1 MMRAAWQANA
11 LAVALAVALVAALA
25 LAATRAAAAQNY
37 IREEL
42 RIQMPAAGPTGL
54 EALLIR
60 PAGNGPYP
68 LALISHGA
76 PRDAAARATMTV
88 NRLYRQAVE
97 FARRGFAALVVMRR
111 GYGTS
116 GGAYAENSGPCAR
129 RDYLRTGRESTND
142 LRAAVEAMKQRS
154 DITTERFIAVGISAG
169 GFASI
174 ALSAD
179 PPPGLA
185 AVLNFAGGRG
195 SRDEDDVCDEDAL
208 VRAFAAFGKTS
219 RVPTLWIY
227 AENDKFFWPELA
239 HRMHTAFTRTGGR
252 AQFIDAAAFG
262 EDGHRLFSG
271 GIPLW
276 TPMVDE
282 FLRAQNLGRRDL
294 LPPPAP
300 AALPPPPR
308 LGEKGRA
315 GFADYLAAGQHKAF
329 AMSPKG
335 AWASRTAQKSEAEAR
350 AKALEAC
357 AKYAPDCTVYAINDT
372 LAATADVKR

>member
-1 MMRAAWQANA
+1 MKHAAW
-11 LAVALAVALVAALA
+11 VILA
-25 LAATRAAAAQNY
+25 LAFAATRPAAAQDY
-37 IREEL
+37 TREEL
-42 RIQMPAAGPTGL
+42 RIPMAAAGPRGL

-60 PAGNGPYP
+60 PAGNGPWP

-76 PRDAAARATMTV
+76 PRDGSTRATMSV
-88 NRLYRQAVE
+88 NTLHRQGIE
-97 FARRGFAALVVMRR
+97 FARRGFASLILMRR

-116 GGAYAENSGPCAR
+116 GGAYAENSGPCENR
-129 RDYLRTGRESTND
+129 NYLRSGRESATD
-142 LRAAVEAMKQRS
+142 LQAAVQAMKSRS
-154 DITTERFIAVGISAG
+154 DVTTDRFIAVGISAG

-208 VRAFAAFGKTS
+208 VHAFAAFGKTS

-239 HRMHTAFTRTGGR
+239 HRMHKAFTGAGGR

-271 GIPLW
+271 GVAIW
-276 TPMVDE
+276 TPMVDD
-282 FLRAQNLGRRDL
+282 FLRAQNLGRREL
-294 LPPPAP
+294 LPPPAL

-315 GFADYLAAGQHKAF
+315 GFADYLAAGHHKAF
-329 AMSPKG
+329 AVSPRG
-335 AWASRTAQKSEAEAR
+335 SWASRTGQRSTAEAEQ
-350 AKALEAC
+350 KALEAC
-357 AKYAPDCTVYAINDT
+357 SKYAPDCSVYAVNDM
-372 LAATADVKR
+372 LQAKADAAR